1 MIHVIGFP
9 TFKLYIYIY
18 ITQKMRDEQTA
29 ILKEEEEVAQAKK
42 AAAVA
47 SLSRV
52 LAVHRAV
59 LRAASILS
67 WTARNA
73 AMIWK
78 TLMMLSASD
87 WVMVGLFLLLHVLS
101 KWICHACLYMSIS
114 DHDHPTSAD
123 VSPICFTYWYAHEFV
138 NVGCIDSIPSYY
150 THIYIYI
157 YIAIHCN

>member
-1 MIHVIGFP
+1 MVHVIGFP
-9 TFKLYIYIY
+9 TFKLYI
-18 ITQKMRDEQTA
+18 TQTMRDEQTA
-29 ILKEEEEVAQAKK
+29 ILKEEEVAQAKK

-59 LRAASILS
+59 LRAASITS

-73 AMIWK
+73 GHDMEDLDDAFRIW
-78 TLMMLSASD
+78 LSYGWFVS
-87 WVMVGLFLLLHVLS
+87 FRLHVLS
-101 KWICHACLYMSIS
+101 KWICHACLYQTMTN
-114 DHDHPTSAD
+114 DHPTSAD

-150 THIYIYI
+150 TYIYN
-157 YIAIHCN
+157 IHSYPL